1 MNKTSYNLW
10 DKITATSVNALEKK
24 ALKPILTNYEVVKD
38 TNLDFVVR
46 ILDNIQRKEK
56 AKKKQKKYQNLTD
69 YNPFLPYEDDL
80 YVTDLEDTHI
90 CILNKYN
97 VVKNHVLIITRDF
110 QPQENLLN
118 LKDLE
123 SLWFVLKQIKG
134 LGFYNAGALAGASQ
148 PHKHLQV
155 IPFPFVPNCSSFPI
169 DNLVLN
175 YQDKIKAKEVVMV
188 DQLPYQSAIAFHDTM
203 DKSAKESAKITLE
216 LYQKMLDFL
225 GIDQTKEKTEGNYNF
240 LITKQW
246 LMIIPRRKPKALS
259 ISVNSLGFAGALLVK
274 DEEQLAI
281 IKEHKPLHI
290 LTEVGLKK

>member
-1 MNKTSYNLW
+1 MNKISYNLW
-10 DKITATSVNALEKK
+10 DKITATTINALEKK
-24 ALKPILTNYEVVKD
+24 SLQPILTNYEIVKD
-38 TNLDFVVR
+38 KNLDFVVR
-46 ILDNIQRKEK
+46 ILDSLQRKET
-56 AKKKQKKYQNLTD
+56 AKKKQKKYQSLTN

-80 YVTDLEDTHI
+80 YVADLDDTHL

-123 SLWFVLKQIKG
+123 SLWLVLKEVQG

-155 IPFPFVPNCSSFPI
+155 IPFPFVPNYSSFPM
-169 DNLVLN
+169 DNLVLS
-175 YQDKIKAKEVVMV
+175 YQDKIKEKEVVMV
-188 DQLPYQSAIAFHDTM
+188 DKLPYQSAIAFHNTM
-203 DKSAKESAKITLE
+203 DKSVQESAKITLE

-225 GIDQTKEKTEGNYNF
+225 GIDQSKEKTEGNYNF

-246 LMIIPRRKPKALS
+246 LMIIPRSKPKALS

-274 DEEQLAI
+274 DEEQLEI
-281 IKEHKPLHI
+281 IKQYKPLHI
-290 LTEVGLKK
+290 LTEVGIKK